1 MAAHGEDQEKYL
13 GGAEDFSP
21 DPSSQDFTCIGH
33 VMDIR
38 VGEFELTKYVAGIGC
53 DDAKT
58 CDENNT
64 AGGEVSR
71 RLS

>member
-21 DPSSQDFTCIGH
+21 DPSSHDLACVRHI
-33 VMDIR
+33 MDMR

-71 RLS
+71 GPS